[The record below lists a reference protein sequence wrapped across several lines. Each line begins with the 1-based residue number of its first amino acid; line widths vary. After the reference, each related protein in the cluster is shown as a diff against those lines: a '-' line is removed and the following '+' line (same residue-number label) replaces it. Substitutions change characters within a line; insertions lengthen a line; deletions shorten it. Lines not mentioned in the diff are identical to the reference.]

1 MRSARSV
8 ISVLILTTVICACAP
23 APGLSKATSTPT
35 TPATY
40 TPQVATAAP
49 SPSPPTPTASPLG
62 TADNP
67 IILAGDYLA
76 TDDKGRA
83 DWEAWAQR
91 LSAASGLS
99 IVVRPQILQP
109 SALVTEKQRLEALN
123 SGEVHL
129 GGVGALAY
137 LAGRAQGWVEPG
149 PVKETSGQVANAIMF
164 FARTDTGLVPGE
176 PPQVFEQFNG
186 RKPCY
191 PVTDKL
197 IFTPVSAYVAPLG
210 LLTLNGIKTGTS
222 VFLEGP
228 AINNYNPS
236 LSAAVYRGECDFAA
250 DDAMRDPEAFKS
262 LLPGE
267 LSRQVSFEQ
276 WAKSMQVLY
285 ITPPIIPQGMMAF
298 SPRLPVAL
306 RERLSRALVET
317 TPPQWVKAECRYR
330 PFADA
335 EPLYK
340 EYARIVEASG
350 LDAQALLDQ
359 AARAA
364 QARAEPTPAGRTW
377 VAPPADTLVIDV
389 DLEGGAPFPPF
400 TELSGHGLN
409 GLVLPAI
416 YAELVRLD
424 ATGQYMPYLAAS
436 LPTLE
441 NGLVRFVG
449 RGEDEQ
455 LEVEF
460 RLHPGLRWQ
469 DGQPLTT
476 DDLVFSWNLVM
487 DPNWPGTHW
496 GSVHVAPEVFV
507 DTVEAPASDRVVYH
521 FMSQR
526 QAREAARTGRRS
538 GSAKW
543 YADLAN
549 QAGPVVPLD
558 YLEVGRNVLPK
569 HLLADIP
576 VTRILSSEFARRP
589 VYAGAYRLVEGGEG
603 EQSAVLEAFAGFA
616 LGQPKVKR
624 IVLGPGYYSR
634 SLESGWQPP
643 ALLVEGLKA
652 GAIQAQLG
660 IEWIKSRLGEDPR
673 GYDKNIPGDLATVAW
688 VPRVGWESLDFNLD
702 NPHLADL
709 RVRQAIA
716 YAIDRQAI
724 IDQVHGGHATLMQS
738 YLPAWHPLYAGDAA
752 LPDYAY
758 DPDRARTLLQEAGY
772 DLSQTPAVHPTR
784 GPLRLRLDSIDVA
797 PWTRP
802 PTAAL
807 IQKQLAAVG
816 IEVEVKFHPWKE
828 FEGVDCTA
836 VRNGRQFDL
845 GMAGIVFSAL
855 RYPVD
860 YVEATTASASIPT
873 LENGCPIEKSNW
885 PGWRN
890 AQADAILAQ
899 LKDGRLA
906 LEQPERYQ
914 QLWAEHQRLWASEL
928 PTLPLFDVERPVT
941 VAPQLVGVQASPF
954 AFGGGVG
961 DTWNVSTWDWKR

>member
-1 MRSARSV
+1 M
-8 ISVLILTTVICACAP
+8 
-23 APGLSKATSTPT
+23 
-35 TPATY
+35 
-40 TPQVATAAP
+40 P
-49 SPSPPTPTASPLG
+49 SPSPLPPTPTASPLG

-83 DWEAWAQR
+83 DWESWAQR

-99 IVVRPQILQP
+99 VVVRAQILQP

-123 SGEVHL
+123 SGAIHL
-129 GGVGALAY
+129 AGVSALAY

-149 PVKETSGQVANAIMF
+149 PVRETSGQLATAIMF
-164 FARTDTGLVPGE
+164 FARTDTGLVSGQ
-176 PPQVFEQFNG
+176 PPQVLEQLKG

-191 PVTDKL
+191 PVIDRL
-197 IFTPVSAYVAPLG
+197 IFTPVSEYVVPLG
-210 LLTLNGIKTGTS
+210 LLALNGIKTGAPT
-222 VFLEGP
+222 FLEGL
-228 AINNYNPS
+228 AENNYYPS
-236 LSAAVYRGECDFAA
+236 LPAAVYRGECDFATG
-250 DDAMRDPEAFKS
+250 DAWDPEAFKN

-267 LSRQVSFEQ
+267 LSSKVSFEQ

-285 ITPPIIPQGMMAF
+285 TTPPIIPQGMMAF
-298 SPRLPVAL
+298 SARLPAPL
-306 RERLSRALVET
+306 RERLSHALVET
-317 TPPQWVKAECRYR
+317 TPLQWVKAECRYR
-330 PFADA
+330 PFADV
-335 EPLYK
+335 ESLYK
-340 EYARIVEASG
+340 EYARIVEAAG
-350 LDAQALLDQ
+350 LDIPALLDQ
-359 AARAA
+359 AAQAA
-364 QARAEPTPAGRTW
+364 KARAQPTPAETTW

-389 DLEGGAPFPPF
+389 DLEGGTPFPPF

-409 GLVLPAI
+409 GLMLPAI

-424 ATGQYMPYLAAS
+424 ATGNYIPYLAAS

-455 LEVEF
+455 LAVEF
-460 RLHPGLRWQ
+460 RLRPGLRWQ
-469 DGQPLTT
+469 DGQPLTA

-487 DPNWPGTHW
+487 DANWPGTHW
-496 GSVHVAPEVFV
+496 GSVHLAPEVYV
-507 DTVEAPASDRVVYH
+507 DAVEAPAPDRVVYR

-526 QAREAARTGRRS
+526 QAREAARSGGRL

-549 QAGPVVPLD
+549 QVGPVVPLD

-576 VTRILSSEFARRP
+576 VTRILSSDFARRP
-589 VYAGAYRLVEGGEG
+589 VYAGAYRLVEGGESG
-603 EQSAVLEAFAGFA
+603 QPAVLEAFDGFA
-616 LGQPKVKR
+616 LGQPKIKR
-624 IVLGPGYYSR
+624 LVLGAGYYST
-634 SLESGWQPP
+634 GVAPGGQPP
-643 ALLVEGLKA
+643 DKLAEGLKS

-660 IEWIKSRLGEDPR
+660 VEWIKSRLGEDPH
-673 GYDKNIPGDLATVAW
+673 GYDENIPTDLATVAW

-702 NPHLADL
+702 NPHLADR

-758 DPDRARTLLQEAGY
+758 DPDRARALLREAGY

-784 GPLRLRLDSIDVA
+784 GPLRLRLDSMDVA

-855 RYPVD
+855 RWPVD
-860 YVEATTASASIPT
+860 YVAATTASESIPT
-873 LENGCPIEKSNW
+873 PENGCPIEKSNW

-899 LKDGRLA
+899 LQDGRLA
-906 LEQPERYQ
+906 LEQPDRYR
-914 QLWAEHQRLWASEL
+914 QLWAEHQRLWANDL
-928 PTLPLFDVERPVT
+928 PSLPLFDVQRPVT
-941 VAPQLVGVQASPF
+941 AAPQLVGVQASPF

-961 DTWNVSTWDWKR
+961 DTWNVWTWEWKR